1 MTERRPRPA
10 PKPKS
15 AAQPDP
21 MAQLEQFPDYVIRPV
36 EELIPYA
43 RNARTHSD
51 AQVAM
56 IAGSIREFG
65 FTNPVLI
72 DGDRGIVAGHG
83 RVLAARKLRM
93 KTVPCIELKHLTPL
107 QRKAYVLADNQLA
120 LKSGWDD
127 EMLAMELGELHEEGF
142 DLGLAGFEPADLDT
156 LLGLNGDGDGAG
168 EEDAP
173 GSLLA
178 RTDITIAEPRHQL
191 EAGDHYLLSGRHHLI
206 VASVMKDWPLYVPLL
221 VEGAIFCPYPGV
233 FVPFGKKA
241 RDHVLVLVQPDPY
254 IAGHILDRYEDCYGD
269 VAVAK
274 AERVAGATAEPA
286 EAEAARPAERTG
298 DPSDELPDSPEGE
311 AEPAAPQ

>member
-1 MTERRPRPA
+1 MADRRARS
-10 PKPKS
+10 S
-15 AAQPDP
+15 AAKQAEPAAD
-21 MAQLEQFPDYVIRPV
+21 ASAGIEQFPDYVVRPI

-56 IAGSIREFG
+56 IAASIREFG
-65 FTNPVLI
+65 FTNPVLV
-72 DGDRGIVAGHG
+72 DGDRGIIAGHG

-127 EMLAMELGELHEEGF
+127 EMLAMELGELQEEGF
-142 DLGLAGFEPADLDT
+142 DLGLAGFEPDDLDT
-156 LLGLNGDGDGAG
+156 LLGLGGDGEGEGD
-168 EEDAP
+168 EEDEK

-206 VASVMKDWPLYVPLL
+206 VASVMNDWHLYAPLMT
-221 VEGAIFCPYPGV
+221 EGAVFCPYPGV

-241 RDHVLVLVQPDPY
+241 RDVPLLMVQPDPY
-254 IAGHILDRYEDCYGD
+254 IAGHILDRYEECFGE

-274 AERVAGATAEPA
+274 AGREAGAH
-286 EAEAARPAERTG
+286 
-298 DPSDELPDSPEGE
+298 
-311 AEPAAPQ
+311 AEPAAADAETPAEPALDPAEQPEPLSEAAE